1 MNYLKFKKL
10 LSNYAKDFFNEDF
23 FENRKNIRIKKES
36 TVAKNLEKIFDA
48 TLKISNK
55 KGFQAM
61 TMRDLSREAELSMG
75 ALYSYFSSKEDLL
88 KMLQSQRR
96 AVTKKILEEHINQET
111 GFADKLRTAIR
122 IHLYLSEAM

>member
-1 MNYLKFKKL
+1 MNYLKFKKA

-48 TLKISNK
+48 TLTISNK

-61 TMRDLSREAELSMG
+61 SMRDLSRESELSMG

-96 AVTKKILEEHINQET
+96 AVTKKNL
-111 GFADKLRTAIR
+111 GRT
-122 IHLYLSEAM
+122 Y